1 MISIKNKKEIVKN
14 NILILGN
21 FDAVHTGHMKIISKA
36 ISLSKKFNKEI
47 YVLLFNS
54 DYKKKLRRSNYAS
67 ILNNKERV
75 VKLKEA
81 GISKVFYLEF
91 YEVRNLSKDA
101 FIKEIIINTFS
112 PSIVLFGEDYRYG
125 KDALGDS
132 KLLKKSLEKENIKA
146 TSIKLYKKSGKK
158 VSTEIIKE
166 FLFKG
171 DIKDASRLLGYE
183 YFIVGKVVKGNQL
196 GRTIG
201 FNTANIKNSD
211 NKIIPQNGV
220 YITKTIYKNRKYYS
234 MTNIGTRPTVDNK
247 SERIVETNIFNFK
260 KEIYGEEIKVIFIK
274 RIRDEVKFKNIEE
287 LKDQINKDRKKIRK
301 YFKI

>member
-1 MISIKNKKEIVKN
+1 MISIKNKREIAKN

-21 FDAVHTGHMKIISKA
+21 FDAVHIGHMKIISNA
-36 ISLSKKFNKEI
+36 LSLAQKTGKEI

-54 DYKKKLRRSNYAS
+54 DYKKKLKRSNYAS

-75 VKLKEA
+75 LKLKEA
-81 GISKVFYLEF
+81 GIRKVFYLEF
-91 YEVRNLSKDA
+91 YEVRNLSKDK
-101 FIKEIIINTFS
+101 FIKEIIIETFS
-112 PSIVLFGEDYRYG
+112 PSIVLFGDDYRFG

-146 TSIKLYKKSGKK
+146 KSVNLYKRSGKK

-171 DIKDASRLLGYE
+171 DIKDASKLLGYE
-183 YFIVGKVVKGNQL
+183 YFIEGCVVKGNQL

-201 FNTANIKNSD
+201 FNTANIKNAD

-234 MTNIGTRPTVDNK
+234 MTNIGTRPTVENK

-274 RIRDEVKFKNIEE
+274 RIRDEVKFQNIED
-287 LKDQINKDRKKIRK
+287 LKSQLIKDKGKIRK